1 MTGLTYDTGALIAAE
16 RSERRMWALHRRA
29 LERGA
34 APVVPAPVLVEGWRG
49 SVQTARLLRGCQV
62 EELDETAALAAGL
75 LLGACALSV
84 EATDAA
90 VVEGALR
97 RRQPVVTSNRQ
108 HLEALAEGAHRQI
121 GIIDV

>member
-16 RSERRMWALHRRA
+16 RGDRRMWALHRRA

-34 APVVPAPVLVEGWRG
+34 VAVVPAPVLVEGWRG
-49 SVQTARLLRGCQV
+49 NVQTARLLQGCQV
-62 EELDETAALAAGL
+62 EDLDETTARTAGL
-75 LLGACALSV
+75 LLGGCSTTV
-84 EATDAA
+84 EATDAV

-108 HLEALAEGAHRQI
+108 HLEALADGGGKQI
-121 GIIDV
+121 AIIDT